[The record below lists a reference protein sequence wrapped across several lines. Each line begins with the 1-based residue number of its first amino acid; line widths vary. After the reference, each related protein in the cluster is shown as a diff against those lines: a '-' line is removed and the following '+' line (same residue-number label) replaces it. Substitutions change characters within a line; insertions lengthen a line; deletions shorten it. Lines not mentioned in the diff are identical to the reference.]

1 MFDVFYF
8 GKKPNIFRFEKVA
21 TDIKHAAQQSRT
33 KFFWFLNGNN
43 DYSTFNFDYIPP
55 PWQEEFI
62 HTWPSQ
68 WQSSGETYLAHVNTY
83 GAYHYHLHNDIH
95 VTRHPS
101 MDNWEVPSYIDKSS
115 IDFSWHPNPLDPPC
129 VYHFE
134 TKWQWNRVGGPEY
147 RVDGATDIKYLDTI
161 IADTI
166 PSRDNW
172 YIPEWID
179 ESSID
184 FSWYPN
190 PTEPPYIYE
199 FPVEWGWDNI
209 GGPEYRIHGATEKKY
224 VEFFVARTQPDAT
237 NFICSDTLSD
247 SDNILRWRP
256 NPTERPYIYIFGNQ
270 WYSPEIRESAR
281 YIIEGATELKYVDEI
296 HATRLP
302 DDSKFITYYPC
313 EFDYSWEPEPGSPPY
328 NYIFGNQHW
337 SAETMPTVEFRME
350 GATEPKYINEIS
362 ATLNPTTDNWHIS
375 TDIPFDFDYSWCPC
389 PGDPVYNYV
398 FGNQWYSAEEM
409 ATIEYRMSCATE
421 MKFVAQQIATV
432 LPMME
437 RWDVP
442 EEVDSSTIDFSW
454 IPHPKDAPYIHHFGS
469 EFQMSIGLTYTVPES
484 TELKFEGEMPL
495 KDTKFTPKL
504 HVLDIFF
511 MDKSNASAGT
521 RFLRLQEKYP
531 NIQKVR
537 YVNGMVDTIKR
548 CVARTT
554 TTKFWVIS
562 SENVYD
568 DFDFTWH
575 AQPWQSYM
583 THVFGSQWQKWSDTY
598 LINKYEFDR
607 HISWAESMEQFPSLN
622 FVKDQTVYVPDDLHD
637 IYFIDH
643 SNVQPTFDK
652 LHAKHPRIRTTRY
665 VEDYLNTFKRVI
677 SAATT
682 EYVWIVSSLCEYP
695 RFDFSWQPEP
705 WQKEM
710 IHVFPSGNQPRGDTF
725 YIHVESFKKQMVELD
740 LLDWFNVI
748 NYCEEQRVQRL
759 PMPEKLYEGDDLISE
774 IKKHDFVHPY
784 TWFYTQN
791 AALTVE
797 PCMWA
802 AKDKK
807 IHSYSTGNSYVL
819 VPKEAKTVIDTQ
831 VYDYPYISKARI
843 VDEVEL
849 DIIYISNG
857 EPDEEK
863 WYNHLSET
871 SGVDVKWVRNV
882 NGRASA
888 YKEAARLSTTPWFFT
903 VFAKIEVESNFDWFW
918 QPDYMQGPKHYIF
931 NSKNPVNGLEYGH
944 MGVIA
949 YNKRLV
955 METVEWGLDFTLSKP
970 HAVVPVLSGTAHY
983 NQSEWMTW
991 RTSSREVVK
1000 LKHSMATQP
1009 TVETEHR
1016 LRIWLDPNYLK
1027 PVEFAE
1033 WSVRGAKDAV
1043 EYYDSVNGDYNKL
1056 LKTFE
1061 WDWLKSYYESRY
1073 NK

>member
-1 MFDVFYF
+1 M
-8 GKKPNIFRFEKVA
+8 P
-21 TDIKHAAQQSRT
+21 SR
-33 KFFWFLNGNN
+33 
-43 DYSTFNFDYIPP
+43 
-55 PWQEEFI
+55 
-62 HTWPSQ
+62 
-68 WQSSGETYLAHVNTY
+68 
-83 GAYHYHLHNDIH
+83 
-95 VTRHPS
+95 
-101 MDNWEVPSYIDKSS
+101 DNWEIPSYIDESS
-115 IDFSWHPNPLDPPC
+115 IDYSWHPSTTDTPC

-375 TDIPFDFDYSWCPC
+375 TDIPFDFDYSWCPD
-389 PGDPVYNYV
+389 PGDPAYNYV
-398 FGNQWYSAEEM
+398 FGNQWYPAEEM

-421 MKFVAQQIATV
+421 TKFVAQLIATV

-437 RWDVP
+437 RWNVP
-442 EEVDSSTIDFSW
+442 EEVDSNIIDFSW
-454 IPHPKDAPYIHHFGS
+454 IPHPKDTPYIHHFGS
-469 EFQMSIGLTYTVPES
+469 DFQMSIGLTYTVPES

-511 MDKSNASAGT
+511 IDKSNASAGT

-652 LHAKHPRIRTTRY
+652 LQATHPRIRTTRY

-677 SAATT
+677 STATT

-807 IHSYSTGNSYVL
+807 IHSYSSGNSYVL

-955 METVEWGLDFTLSKP
+955 METDEWGLDFTLSKP

-983 NQSEWMTW
+983 NTTPELTW
-991 RTSSREVVK
+991 RTAFREVLK
-1000 LKHSMATQP
+1000 LKAD
-1009 TVETEHR
+1009 VELTGSIESGHR
-1016 LRIWLDPNYLK
+1016 LKTWLTVADGNY
-1027 PVEFAE
+1027 AE
-1033 WSVRGAKDAV
+1033 WSINGANDAV
-1043 EYYDSVNGDYNKL
+1043 AYYNEVSGDHSKL
-1056 LKTFE
+1056 LLSFD
-1061 WDWLKSYYESRY
+1061 WDWLIEYYNSKY
-1073 NK
+1073 CHLDI